1 MTQKQGKYLGR
12 FLVHMFYRLML
23 YGTLGLILLH
33 YLKRKSQKYM
43 FLSQN
48 VEKLIIDTYEKT
60 NKSA

>member
-1 MTQKQGKYLGR
+1 
-12 FLVHMFYRLML
+12 MFYHLML
-23 YGTLGLILLH
+23 YGTLGLISLH

-60 NKSA
+60 NKMHNVLGKTFLNKNKKYV